1 MDVHGKESALIQILK
16 EVEMLES
23 LIEDTLNTY
32 YLPLTTRINGIKL
45 ELSIFDLIQTI
56 KSDYKNVI
64 LKDFYDEIE
73 ESNF

>member
-1 MDVHGKESALIQILK
+1 MDIHGKELALIQIFK

-32 YLPLTTRINGIKL
+32 YFPLTTKINRVKL
-45 ELSIFDLIQTI
+45 ELSIFDLIQII
-56 KSDYKNVI
+56 KSDYKNII